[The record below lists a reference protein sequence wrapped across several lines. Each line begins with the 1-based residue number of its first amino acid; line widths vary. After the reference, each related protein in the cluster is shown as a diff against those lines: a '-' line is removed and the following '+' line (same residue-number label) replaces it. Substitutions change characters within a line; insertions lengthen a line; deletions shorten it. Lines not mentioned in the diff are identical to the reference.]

1 MAKFKIN
8 LSFLKNKNVIG
19 ALCIIIGIVFGFVLI
34 PIATGLSGT
43 NVVRAVVPI
52 PEGTQIKGNML
63 KQVRAGSQNLQT
75 GTYHNITD
83 AVGKYASTDIS
94 ANDNVTSSKV
104 SKSNPEA
111 LQPGQMEMSVAIKN
125 FASGVSGKLQAG
137 DLVSVFCPQS
147 VVASVNSG
155 STVEP
160 AIYPPELQYVKVK
173 AVTASTGKDTN
184 PSNYQGTSSASTNSS
199 DNLPAS
205 VTLIVTAKQASIL
218 AGMDNL
224 NVHLALVCHGSDSR
238 AKALLEQQQQE
249 LAVSTASVAS
259 APSTQTS
266 SSSQAASGVTQ

>member
-19 ALCIIIGIVFGFVLI
+19 ATCIVIGIVFGFVLI

-75 GTYHNITD
+75 GTYHNVND
-83 AVGKYASTDIS
+83 AVGKYATTDIS
-94 ANDNVTSSKV
+94 ANDNVTASKV

-125 FASGVSGKLQAG
+125 FASGLSGKLQAG
-137 DLVSVFCPQS
+137 DVVSVFCPQS

-184 PSNYQGTSSASTNSS
+184 PANYQNTSSANTNSS
-199 DNLPAS
+199 DLPAS
-205 VTLIVTAKQASIL
+205 VTLIVTAKQAAIL

-224 NVHLALVCHGSDSR
+224 NIHLALICHGSDSR

-249 LAVSTASVAS
+249 LAISTVSVAP

>member
-19 ALCIIIGIVFGFVLI
+19 ATCIVVGIVFGFVLI
-34 PIATGLSGT
+34 PVATGLSGT
-43 NVVRAVVPI
+43 EVVRAAVPI

-63 KQVRAGSQNLQT
+63 KQVHAGALNLQP
-75 GTYHNITD
+75 GTYHNIGDT
-83 AVGKYASTDIS
+83 VGKYATTDIGT
-94 ANDNVTSSKV
+94 NDNLTSSKV

-125 FASGVSGKLQAG
+125 FASGLSGKLQAG
-137 DLVSVFCPQS
+137 DVVSVFCPQS

-160 AIYPPELQYVKVK
+160 AIYPPELQYVRVK

-184 PSNYQGTSSASTNSS
+184 PANYQNTSSTNTNSS
-199 DNLPAS
+199 DLPAS
-205 VTLIVTAKQASIL
+205 VTLIVTTKQAAIL

-238 AKALLEQQQQE
+238 VKGLLQQQE
-249 LAVSTASVAS
+249 DELNSTAITAL
-259 APSTQTS
+259 PSSSPTS
-266 SSSQAASGVTQ
+266 SSTTTTSSGVTQ